1 MTKSSPVLFPVLARI
16 LVELGE
22 RLKSAR
28 LRRNLTATVVA
39 ERAGISLPTLRQVE
53 QGSGTVSMAAF
64 AQVLLAL
71 NLETD
76 LELVGKDD
84 ELGRHLQ
91 DLKLRTRARASKG
104 HGSATRKT
112 V

>member
-1 MTKSSPVLFPVLARI
+1 
-16 LVELGE
+16 
-22 RLKSAR
+22 
-28 LRRNLTATVVA
+28 
-39 ERAGISLPTLRQVE
+39 
-53 QGSGTVSMAAF
+53 MAAF